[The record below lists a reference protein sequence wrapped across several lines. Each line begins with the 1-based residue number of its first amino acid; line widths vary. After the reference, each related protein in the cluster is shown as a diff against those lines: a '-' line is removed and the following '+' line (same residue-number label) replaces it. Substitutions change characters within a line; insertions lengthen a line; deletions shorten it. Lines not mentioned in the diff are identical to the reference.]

1 MGDNSD
7 LSGGVTGVAGEPRVR
22 YLYTEPGARDDVIA
36 AWQGVFGSS
45 AWVLAR
51 EEAIARGLFGAVAPD
66 HLDRIGEVVVICLER
81 VIALATGWEPPS
93 VGKLIAFHGS
103 VTAAEMMVPLLIA
116 R

>member
-1 MGDNSD
+1 M
-7 LSGGVTGVAGEPRVR
+7 R
-22 YLYTEPGARDDVIA
+22 YLYCAPGAHSDVIA
-36 AWQGVFGSS
+36 AWQGVFGAS

-66 HLDRIGEVVVICLER
+66 HVDRIGEVVVICLDR

-93 VGKLIAFHGS
+93 VSKLIAYHGS
-103 VTAAEMMVPLLIA
+103 VTAAEMMIPLLIA

>member
-1 MGDNSD
+1 
-7 LSGGVTGVAGEPRVR
+7 VAQVVH
-22 YLYTEPGARDDVIA
+22 GADVSEDA
-36 AWQGVFGSS
+36 DATPQSRG
-45 AWVLAR
+45 L
-51 EEAIARGLFGAVAPD
+51 EAIARGLFGAVAPD

>member
-1 MGDNSD
+1 M
-7 LSGGVTGVAGEPRVR
+7 R